1 MPKIAYIPR
10 TFAPKTE
17 AVIQQAEAIIND
29 IRGQGYTLSLRQ
41 LYYQF
46 VSRDLIPNRDTEYKR
61 LGSIINDARLAG
73 RIDWTA
79 IEDRGRN
86 VAGGYGYDHDPR
98 DSVRAI
104 GDYFQLD
111 RWAGQNYR
119 PEIWVEKDA
128 LSGVVGRVASELD
141 VPYLAC
147 KGYMSQSE
155 MWQAGR
161 RFQQIHRRGQTPVVI
176 HLGDHDPSGVDMT
189 RDIEDRLAMF
199 AGIPVWVERVALN
212 IEQVREYNPPPNPTK
227 QTDSRSTGYMEQ
239 FGEECWELDALPP
252 AVLAQVIRDAIEPL
266 RDDAALAGVKAR
278 ERDAVINVRSISD
291 NWDAIIDW
299 LTEKDLLAEVDDD
312 AQEDD
317 DDE

>member
-98 DSVRAI
+98 DSVRSI

-111 RWAGQNYR
+111 RWKGQRWR
-119 PEIWVEKDA
+119 PEVWVEKDA
-128 LSGVVGRVASELD
+128 LSGVVGRVADELD

-161 RFQQIHRRGQTPVVI
+161 RFMRYRREGQQPIVI
-176 HLGDHDPSGVDMT
+176 HLGDHDPSGIDMS

-199 AGIPVWVERVALN
+199 AEAPVRVVRVALN
-212 IEQVREYNPPPNPTK
+212 MDQVLAFDPPPNPTK
-227 QTDSRSTGYMEQ
+227 QSDSRSTGYLEA

-252 AVLAQVIRDAIEPL
+252 ASLAQIIRDAIEPL
-266 RDDAALAGVKAR
+266 RDDDALEAVR
-278 ERDAVINVRSISD
+278 EREREAVINVRSISEH
-291 NWDAIIDW
+291 WDKIIDW
-299 LTEKDLLAEVDDD
+299 LTEGDMLVDAEEEGDDD
-312 AQEDD
+312 
-317 DDE
+317 